1 MVFSFF
7 LAIAPLTEQ
16 LTVIAGLLIRHGIQS
31 SIPLG
36 GTSIDVHS
44 TAERIVS
51 EAVNELRG
59 ESMTDKVEA
68 ESVKTKESSLVFLV
82 ANILLVAAL
91 KLSLRG
97 VVS

>member
-1 MVFSFF
+1 MLHDFFFIIIVDTNLIRVNYWFSHFF
-7 LAIAPLTEQ
+7 WPLTEQ

-68 ESVKTKESSLVFLV
+68 ESVKTKESSLVF
-82 ANILLVAAL
+82 
-91 KLSLRG
+91 
-97 VVS
+97 